1 MRKGLV
7 STIIIS
13 VLCTFNLFFTCF
25 LHLPFNIEEF
35 LGNNQVNIKEE
46 NFYAAMLMAGIAGMF
61 LLMVYA
67 WMLLIMVMH
76 SVCLIFTIRNRKA
89 SLKWVR
95 IYNYVLDVVNG
106 FLITAPLVKIIM
118 NLNWSM
124 IFG

>member
-25 LHLPFNIEEF
+25 LHLPFHIDEF
-35 LGNNQVNIKEE
+35 IGNNQVNIEE
-46 NFYAAMLMAGIAGMF
+46 SNFYAAMLVAGIAGM
-61 LLMVYA
+61 LILMVYA
-67 WMLLIMVMH
+67 WMLLIIVIH
-76 SVCLIFTIRNRKA
+76 SVCVIFTIRNRKA

-106 FLITAPLVKIIM
+106 FLITAPLVKILM